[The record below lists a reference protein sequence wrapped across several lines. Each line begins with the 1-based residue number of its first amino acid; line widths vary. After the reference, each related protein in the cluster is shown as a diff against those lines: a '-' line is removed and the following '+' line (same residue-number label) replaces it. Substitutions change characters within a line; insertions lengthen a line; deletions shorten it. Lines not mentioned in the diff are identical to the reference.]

1 MLFHRPDKVG
11 LRRSDARGSDNIAA
25 SHNSKDALALN
36 AAEHENVNYTMTQQD
51 PHCYSEEGREQS
63 NTPSPTKISLPDV
76 GAVPAVVK
84 KKNLMG
90 RIFRLP
96 KRKKE
101 KESTDSSLVGRESD
115 VGEVGRQEGREGQDI
130 KEEVHVRDT
139 AALLQDKEN
148 GEIDAELRNLSE
160 GEERRGLQGA
170 SEGLKD
176 QEKRKSQDETQ
187 TNLKT
192 EGEPTAASAPFSGAS
207 TRADFVDLNPGMR
220 EQEGSANS
228 VLLEEKPEGRKE
240 AVGVGKDE
248 SSIAQAVQD
257 TAHLEGELKQS
268 SSALSLKEEE
278 IAKLKAECSANSVL
292 LEENA
297 EGREEA
303 VVAGNDVSN
312 IAQAVQD
319 VARLEGELKQSSSA
333 LSLKEEEIAKLKAE
347 LELRSREDVMHEILA
362 ELKKLNNR
370 TKAIEEARN

>member
-1 MLFHRPDKVG
+1 MG
-11 LRRSDARGSDNIAA
+11 LRRSDAQDSDNIAA
-25 SHNSKDALALN
+25 SHNAKDALATN
-36 AAEHENVNYTMTQQD
+36 AAEHENGNDTMTQQD

-63 NTPSPTKISLPDV
+63 NTPSPTKITLPDV
-76 GAVPAVVK
+76 GAVPAVK

-101 KESTDSSLVGRESD
+101 KDSQSVGRESD
-115 VGEVGRQEGREGQDI
+115 VGEVGRQEGGEGQDV

-160 GEERRGLQGA
+160 GEERRGMQGA

-176 QEKRKSQDETQ
+176 QEKRKSQEETQ
-187 TNLKT
+187 TNLKN

-207 TRADFVDLNPGMR
+207 TRADFVDLNPGMS

-228 VLLEEKPEGRKE
+228 VLLEEKPEGR
-240 AVGVGKDE
+240 
-248 SSIAQAVQD
+248 
-257 TAHLEGELKQS
+257 
-268 SSALSLKEEE
+268 
-278 IAKLKAECSANSVL
+278 
-292 LEENA
+292 
-297 EGREEA
+297 EA
-303 VVAGNDVSN
+303 VVVGNDVSS

-347 LELRSREDVMHEILA
+347 LELRSREDAMHEILA